1 MLWLKFHRELSKT
14 LNIAKSVECIE
25 LFECFEPIIE
35 LKNLD
40 QTSAWV
46 CLAKARN
53 TYSYVITT
61 WTNPCNNF
69 NKSMLQVCRRGGC
82 QFLSDP
88 SPIIGN
94 ACQWLTDWLT
104 YSLTD
109 SVTFSKLDWCDPG
122 VWRCQLKTCW
132 CCFCCGC
139 WWWGS
144 CWQLFLADLGADV
157 WS

>member
-1 MLWLKFHRELSKT
+1 MELSNT

-69 NKSMLQVCRRGGC
+69 NKSMLQGCRRGSC
-82 QFLSDP
+82 QFFYMRKIPKSMLQLLLAVNSF
-88 SPIIGN
+88 
-94 ACQWLTDWLT
+94 
-104 YSLTD
+104 D
-109 SVTFSKLDWCDPG
+109 S
-122 VWRCQLKTCW
+122 
-132 CCFCCGC
+132 
-139 WWWGS
+139 
-144 CWQLFLADLGADV
+144 
-157 WS
+157 